1 MNKVLQIILIV
12 STGIFCLFILTVTR
26 KKKLSYK
33 YTLVW
38 LFFGIVTLLCAI
50 FPSIIKGFAKLVHIA
65 EPTNALF
72 LIYIFLIIVIIFY
85 ISIAF
90 SKMNEKLTSL
100 IQKNAILEYKIS
112 KNEKEKKS
120 ENN

>member
-12 STGIFCLFILTVTR
+12 ATGIFCLFILTVTR